1 MSADAG
7 DPDRTV
13 RPAEGDDV
21 MAAVDRGQ
29 GAPTF
34 VIADVSTDDA
44 WLAVPDAEALPLPAW
59 R

>member
-1 MSADAG
+1 MSAGTG

-13 RPAEGDDV
+13 RPAEDDDV
-21 MAAVDRGQ
+21 MAAVDRGP
-29 GAPTF
+29 GGPTY

-44 WLAVPDAEALPLPAW
+44 WLATPDAEALPLAAW